1 MHPSPLSPQ
10 LTRNAVCSR
19 HRVLYT
25 PRVLFRGTSSD
36 LSSKVKLDVV
46 VVARFQVCGSQ
57 IVLASDS
64 ISPSVVKDVDLVAN
78 DRGSWGWN
86 ILVRLDA
93 ER

>member
-1 MHPSPLSPQ
+1 MLY
-10 LTRNAVCSR
+10 TNICDR
-19 HRVLYT
+19 HRVLYA

-46 VVARFQVCGSQ
+46 VVTRFQVCGSQ

-64 ISPSVVKDVDLVAN
+64 ISPSVVKDVDLVSN
-78 DRGSWGWN
+78 DRGSWGRIFLSGWM
-86 ILVRLDA
+86 LSA